1 MDIHIRQQYEV
12 HTTMTEGES
21 QRYRNQP
28 MGKKLSAHAQR
39 RFPEQQ
45 KLIQASKA
53 SANGRGDGEDDDEED
68 DG

>member
-1 MDIHIRQQYEV
+1 
-12 HTTMTEGES
+12 MTEGES